1 MIVKKRNSLST
12 DVPRIRRTDGKC
24 RKEKDGRR
32 KIKYK
37 SFGRNS
43 DVVIKYIYFN
53 RCNVRKA
60 LKIHVTYIHTSNFDE
75 KMPWIKIN
83 FAL

>member
-1 MIVKKRNSLST
+1 MIVKKRNNLST
-12 DVPRIRRTDGKC
+12 DVPRIRRSDEKH

-43 DVVIKYIYFN
+43 DIVIKYIYFQP
-53 RCNVRKA
+53 V
-60 LKIHVTYIHTSNFDE
+60 
-75 KMPWIKIN
+75 
-83 FAL
+83 

>member
-1 MIVKKRNSLST
+1 MT
-12 DVPRIRRTDGKC
+12 
-24 RKEKDGRR
+24 EKDGRR

>member
-1 MIVKKRNSLST
+1 MIVKKPNDLST
-12 DVPRIRRTDGKC
+12 DVPRIRRSDGKC

-43 DVVIKYIYFN
+43 DVVTKYIYFQP
-53 RCNVRKA
+53 V
-60 LKIHVTYIHTSNFDE
+60 
-75 KMPWIKIN
+75 
-83 FAL
+83 